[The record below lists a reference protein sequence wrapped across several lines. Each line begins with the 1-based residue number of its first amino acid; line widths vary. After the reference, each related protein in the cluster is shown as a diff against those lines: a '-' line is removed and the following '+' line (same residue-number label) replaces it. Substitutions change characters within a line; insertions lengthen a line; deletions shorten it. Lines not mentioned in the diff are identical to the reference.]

1 MGLKP
6 MQPAFSIYLDLV
18 RFAAACLVY
27 LTHSTISPIVKVPLP
42 LTGYGHSAVIIFFV
56 LSGFVIAH
64 VVETK
69 ESDWRRYAAGR
80 FARIYSVVV
89 PALVLTLLLDTA
101 GRMIAPEYYKLPYDQ
116 FAVRFFAALGMANE
130 VWFISISPFSNFP
143 YWSIAYEFWYYV
155 IFGLAMLAPG
165 RWRWAAVAVVALLL
179 GPKIVLMMPI
189 WLSGVLLYRWRWW
202 QKLSL
207 PAAVVLVVV
216 SVAAGLWLH
225 AVDSMQA
232 VAAWLRPLIGDWLHH
247 ELAYS
252 RHFLADYLLC
262 VCVWLNFAGMRI
274 VAARV
279 APLFLHIETPVRW
292 AAGLTFTLYAIHN
305 PVLLFWATVVRPDPS
320 GLAGWWTITALTAAT
335 VIIVGAFTEKRRHV
349 LRRWLLD
356 RLQRMQAPQT
366 QTA

>member
-1 MGLKP
+1 

-18 RFAAACLVY
+18 RFTAACLVY
-27 LTHSTISPIVKVPLP
+27 LTHSSLPTIITPRLP
-42 LTGYGHSAVIIFFV
+42 FTDYGHSAVIVFFV

-101 GRMIAPEYYKLPYDQ
+101 GRMIAPEYYKLPYDH
-116 FAVRFFAALGMANE
+116 FAVRFIAALVMLNE

-143 YWSIAYEFWYYV
+143 YWSIAYEFWYYM
-155 IFGLAMLAPG
+155 IFGVAMFAPG
-165 RWRWAAVAVVALLL
+165 RWRWAALLVIALLL
-179 GPKIVLMMPI
+179 GPKVVLMMPI

-202 QKLSL
+202 QTLRL
-207 PAAVVLVVV
+207 PWAVGLVVF
-216 SVAAGLWLH
+216 SLAAALGLH
-225 AVDSMQA
+225 AVDSMQI
-232 VAAWLRPLIGDWLHH
+232 VATWLRPLIGEWLHH

-262 VCVWLNFAGMRI
+262 IAVWLNFAGMRI
-274 VAARV
+274 VAARI
-279 APLFLHIETPVRW
+279 APLFERIEAPVRW
-292 AAGLTFTLYAIHN
+292 AAGLTFTLYAIHH
-305 PVLLFWATVVRPDPS
+305 PVLLFWATVVRPDPT
-320 GLAGWWTITALTAAT
+320 GRVGWLAITVLTAAS
-335 VIIVGAFTEKRRHV
+335 VILVGSYTEKRRHT

-356 RLQRMQAPQT
+356 RLQRGRTPQAQ
-366 QTA
+366 AA

>member
-1 MGLKP
+1 

-27 LTHSTISPIVKVPLP
+27 LTHSSVSPIVKPP
-42 LTGYGHSAVIIFFV
+42 MPMSDYGHSAVIIFFV

-80 FARIYSVVV
+80 FARIYSVVI

-101 GRMIAPEYYKLPYDQ
+101 GRLIAPEYYKLPYDH
-116 FAVRFFAALGMANE
+116 FAVRFFAALGMVNE

-155 IFGLAMLAPG
+155 IFGVVMLAPLSA
-165 RWRWAAVAVVALLL
+165 RWRWGLAAVVALML

-202 QKLSL
+202 QGLSL
-207 PAAVVLVVV
+207 PSAIVLVVGSAV
-216 SVAAGLWLH
+216 GAVLLWEDDYMHVVAGWLK
-225 AVDSMQA
+225 
-232 VAAWLRPLIGDWLHH
+232 PLIGDWLHH

-252 RHFLADYLLC
+252 RHFLADYALC
-262 VCVWLNFAGMRI
+262 ACVWFNFAGMRV
-274 VAARV
+274 VAERI
-279 APLFLHIETPVRW
+279 APLLLRIEAPVRW

-320 GLAGWWTITALTAAT
+320 GRAGWWTITALTAAT
-335 VIIVGAFTEKRRHV
+335 VIVVGYFTEKRRHV

-356 RLQRMQAPQT
+356 RLQRTRVPQT